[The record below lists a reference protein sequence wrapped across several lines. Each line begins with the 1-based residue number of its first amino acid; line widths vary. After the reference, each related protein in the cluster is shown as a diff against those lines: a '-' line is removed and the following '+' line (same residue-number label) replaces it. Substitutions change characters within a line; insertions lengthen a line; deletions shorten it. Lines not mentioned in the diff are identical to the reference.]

1 MTQDQ
6 IARLFGTTRSNI
18 VQHIQNIYTTGE
30 LAPEQT
36 SKKNLQVV
44 ENGRRYLL
52 LFYNLELVI
61 AVGYRVNSVVAMKF
75 RQWATQ
81 TLGEYVTKGFVMDD
95 ERLKGAGT
103 NYFDEW
109 LKRVR
114 EIRLSERNLYR
125 KVTDIFATSLDY
137 DPKAPTAKKFF
148 GTVQN
153 KFEFAITGM
162 TAPELITTR
171 INARKD
177 YLGMTNW
184 KGSDTGSHITSQEA
198 KVGKNYMSEEELT
211 QLGLLTEA
219 FLSLAE
225 LRARRQNV
233 MYMDDWNKYLNRYL
247 QTQELEVLEGSGKV
261 SRKRA
266 DELVKQ
272 QVQVYLEDDKPVRR
286 VSDKDI
292 KKYLDAG
299 GEANPD
305 ITLGE

>member
-1 MTQDQ
+1 
-6 IARLFGTTRSNI
+6 
-18 VQHIQNIYTTGE
+18 
-30 LAPEQT
+30 
-36 SKKNLQVV
+36 
-44 ENGRRYLL
+44 
-52 LFYNLELVI
+52 
-61 AVGYRVNSVVAMKF
+61 
-75 RQWATQ
+75 
-81 TLGEYVTKGFVMDD
+81 
-95 ERLKGAGT
+95 
-103 NYFDEW
+103 
-109 LKRVR
+109 
-114 EIRLSERNLYR
+114 
-125 KVTDIFATSLDY
+125 
-137 DPKAPTAKKFF
+137 
-148 GTVQN
+148 
-153 KFEFAITGM
+153 M